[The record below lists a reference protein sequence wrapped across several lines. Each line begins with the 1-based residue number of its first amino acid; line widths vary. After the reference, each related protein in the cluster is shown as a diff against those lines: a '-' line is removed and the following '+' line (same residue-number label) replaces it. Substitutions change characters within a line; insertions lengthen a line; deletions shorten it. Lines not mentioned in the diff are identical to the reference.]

1 MYNYLIATSGL
12 WGTAS
17 PGSQAKPT
25 NVDLRPEGTHS
36 LQLSSLPSVDDLH
49 LPRLATKPSSWVL
62 LLGLHN
68 TLPVSCI
75 QILTRSSIGNN
86 FLPTSRIVG
95 NRSSILFSAPKVS
108 IYRPALG
115 QSPTEALWPEGVKT
129 VIDQNVSAPLLTLI
143 P

>member
-1 MYNYLIATSGL
+1 MYLSATRGL

-36 LQLSSLPSVDDLH
+36 LQLSSLSPIDDIH
-49 LPRLATKPSSWVL
+49 LPRLATKPSSWVF
-62 LLGLHN
+62 LLGLHYH
-68 TLPVSCI
+68 LPVNCI
-75 QILTRSSIGNN
+75 QSLTQSSIGNIL
-86 FLPTSRIVG
+86 LPTSRIVG
-95 NRSSILFSAPKVS
+95 NRYSVLCFAPKVS

-115 QSPTEALWPEGVKT
+115 QSSTEALWSEVT
-129 VIDQNVSAPLLTLI
+129 VINQNVSAPLLILI